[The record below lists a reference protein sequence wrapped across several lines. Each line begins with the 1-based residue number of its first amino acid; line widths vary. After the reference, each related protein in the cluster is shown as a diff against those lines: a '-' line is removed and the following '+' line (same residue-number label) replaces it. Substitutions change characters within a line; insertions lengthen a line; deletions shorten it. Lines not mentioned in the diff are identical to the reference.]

1 MKSIPTI
8 TAAALLAVISVTANA
23 ATVSLV
29 PSVSTVAAGDTFSLD
44 LQLDASDQLVP
55 GFDGEFSGQVAVR
68 FNSEFVDFTSFVFSS
83 PATELSG
90 VSVLTDSS
98 DDIVTLGFENALDT
112 GVIGTYNFV
121 VNNIPDP
128 VPSLGTVL
136 MFEVYDADDFFDSF
150 ANESPSNQTF
160 TPVFNG
166 ATVTVVPLPPALV
179 FMLSAIA
186 SLLPVTRRLIRN

>member
-8 TAAALLAVISVTANA
+8 TAAALLALYSITANA
-23 ATVSLV
+23 ASVSLV
-29 PSVSTVAAGDTFSLD
+29 PSASTVGAGDTFSLD

-55 GFDGEFSGQVAVR
+55 GFDGEFSGMVAVR
-68 FNSEFVDFTSFVFSS
+68 FNSEFVDFTSFVFSA

-90 VSVLTDSS
+90 VSVLTDGS

-121 VNNIPDP
+121 VNDLPGP
-128 VPSLGTVL
+128 VPPLGTV
-136 MFEVYDADDFFDSF
+136 FVFDIYDADDFFDSF

-166 ATVTVVPLPPALV
+166 ATVTVVPLPAALV
-179 FMLSAIA
+179 FMLSAFA
-186 SLLPVTRRLIRN
+186 TLLPVTRRLIRN